1 MSMAPL
7 LRRMFATVLGCVCL
21 GGGVAFAEERPAG
34 LPAVISVGG
43 SGLDA
48 DAIET
53 AVEHELHA
61 PLVIDPSAP
70 ERLEI
75 SVTGR
80 RASVTY
86 YAPAREPVTR
96 SVDLPKDRDRG
107 LETIA
112 FLAGNL
118 ARDEASELLAQ
129 LTPPPSDSATE
140 QPPPPPPAPAES
152 PPPPADAKP
161 PAVAQPAARAKPA
174 PPGADAKAAP
184 PLLTSKQFAANVTL
198 FYPATARPHTERWLL
213 NAELGLS
220 YSRIGGLK
228 GVGAAL
234 GYLRIDQGAE
244 GLAAAL
250 GWTRVDGD
258 SRGIEVG
265 LIGAEGY
272 GRLKGVQVG
281 LLLSLRRGNVDGL
294 QASALAVTA
303 TDVLGIEGA
312 PLVATAR
319 DVQGVQGTAGV
330 SVARDLRGVQLG
342 LVAVERDLL
351 GMQAGIVSV
360 SRDMS
365 GLELGLVNVGRRVRG
380 LQIGLVNV
388 AESIDGGA
396 IGLVNVAGNGRFQ
409 PVAWFVGPSPLLMG
423 GYKSVTGYT
432 YTQAGIGYDVAHD
445 YYRWEVGTGL
455 HLNLGHGFY
464 GETGLAYAQ
473 TNSAKADQEIR
484 KEVRYD
490 ARVGFEPVRGITP
503 FVGGGVSRRL
513 TGAGADYRGEFALG
527 ISFF

>member
-1 MSMAPL
+1 MAPL
-7 LRRMFATVLGCVCL
+7 LRRILRAVLVSACL
-21 GGGVAFAEERPAG
+21 ASSGAFAEGRPTG
-34 LPAVISVGG
+34 LPAVITVGS

-53 AVEHELHA
+53 AVEHELHV
-61 PLVIDPSAP
+61 PLAIDASAP

-75 SVTGR
+75 AVTGR
-80 RASVTY
+80 RANVTY
-86 YAPAREPVTR
+86 YTPAREPVTR
-96 SVDLPKDRDRG
+96 SVDLPKDRERA

-118 ARDEASELLAQ
+118 ARDEASELLSQ
-129 LTPPPSDSATE
+129 LSPPPADSTAT
-140 QPPPPPPAPAES
+140 PPPPPAPPAEPPS
-152 PPPPADAKP
+152 PAADAKP
-161 PAVAQPAARAKPA
+161 PVATKPA
-174 PPGADAKAAP
+174 PAVKPAPAPASVKVAP
-184 PLLTSKQFAANVTL
+184 PLLTSQQFAANLTL
-198 FYPATARPHTERWLL
+198 FYPATARPHSERWLL

-234 GYLRIDQGAE
+234 GYLRVDQGVE

-250 GWTRVDGD
+250 GWTRVDGEL
-258 SRGIEVG
+258 RGIEFG

-272 GRLKGVQVG
+272 GRLKGIQAG

-330 SVARDLRGVQLG
+330 SVARDVRGVQLG

-351 GMQAGIVSV
+351 GTQASLVSV
-360 SRDMS
+360 SRDIA

-380 LQIGLVNV
+380 LQVGLVNV

-409 PVAWFVGPSPLLMG
+409 PVAWFVGPSPLLIG

-445 YYRWEVGTGL
+445 FYRWEVGTGL
-455 HLNLGHGFY
+455 HLNLGHGLY

-473 TNSAKADQEIR
+473 THSAKADQEMR

-490 ARVGFEPVRGITP
+490 ARVGFEPVRGVTP
-503 FVGGGVSRRL
+503 FVGGGLSRRL
-513 TGAGADYRGEFALG
+513 TGAGADYRGEFSLG
-527 ISFF
+527 ISFL